1 MKKTF
6 FLFFIFFVVM
16 ISVQAQNDSSVTQ
29 TTSEFQLKNID
40 FSSGRSA
47 LGSGI
52 YIIFNTVSQK
62 YGASQITIAQDKILV
77 NHFFSIGKKKK
88 IKIGP
93 SAGYFKNVPYA
104 GVISTTSLFKKGPL
118 KGFSTLHWAGY
129 SFGQPED
136 SWEIT
141 PSLLFLVNS
150 VSYDIWKFRA
160 SHMVIHFQKNK
171 PKHVSCLRYTQK
183 INSDFSAYTDIAY
196 DITNKAQLLKLGIN
210 WKIN

>member
-1 MKKTF
+1 MKKIF
-6 FLFFIFFVVM
+6 LLFFAFFGAIIF
-16 ISVQAQNDSSVTQ
+16 VQAQNDSLVTQ

-52 YIIFNTVSQK
+52 YIIFNSASQK
-62 YGASQITIAQDKILV
+62 YGASQITFAQDKILV
-77 NHFFSIGKKKK
+77 NHFFSIGGKKK

-93 SAGYFKNVPYA
+93 SAGYYKNVPYVGA
-104 GVISTTSLFKKGPL
+104 IMTTSPF

-136 SWEIT
+136 VWEIAPT
-141 PSLLFLVNS
+141 FLFLVNAVNYDVWRFR
-150 VSYDIWKFRA
+150 VS
-160 SHMVIHFQKNK
+160 HTVIHFQELK

-183 INSDFSAYTDIAY
+183 INGDLSAYTDIAY
-196 DITNKAQLLKLGIN
+196 DITNKTQLLKLGVN
-210 WKIN
+210 WKIH